1 MASSPRTRRIRNAL
15 LALGLLGCGLWF
27 AGSAL
32 WQLGR
37 TAMYVHESVVV
48 TGTVIDV
55 RQKPFENWA
64 ETLGKGNWSW
74 PGDVSYQPIVSFSL
88 PGGIN
93 AIRHD
98 LEADNID
105 YKTGQEV
112 RIISPPA
119 QPGKAHLH
127 RWKFL
132 WGASCL
138 RLGIGCLLALIGYV
152 LWCRQRG
159 KRPEVATPQANTRSA
174 APSKR
179 QSPSSKAPPAQ
190 RRRQKSSTTTNDTPA
205 PRRRKKAEDTPPG
218 TDAKPKKPRSP
229 RKKKG
234 ELQQAELPF

>member
-1 MASSPRTRRIRNAL
+1 MASPRIRRLRNAL
-15 LALGLLGCGLWF
+15 LALSLLGSGLWL

-55 RQKPFENWA
+55 RQKPFECWA
-64 ETLGKGNWSW
+64 ETLGKGNLSW

-93 AIRHD
+93 AIRYD
-98 LEADNID
+98 LEADNVD

-112 RIISPPA
+112 RLISPPS

-138 RLGIGCLLALIGYV
+138 RLGIGSLLTLAGYA
-152 LWCRQRG
+152 LWCRLRG
-159 KRPEVATPQANTRSA
+159 NHPAGAAATKAPVAPAKRRSAPAPQASPTPHRRKKASA
-174 APSKR
+174 STD
-179 QSPSSKAPPAQ
+179 SS
-190 RRRQKSSTTTNDTPA
+190 PA
-205 PRRRKKAEDTPPG
+205 PRRRKKTESTASAG
-218 TDAKPKKPRSP
+218 TETRQKKPRSP
-229 RKKKG
+229 RKKKE
-234 ELQQAELPF
+234 ELRQAELPF